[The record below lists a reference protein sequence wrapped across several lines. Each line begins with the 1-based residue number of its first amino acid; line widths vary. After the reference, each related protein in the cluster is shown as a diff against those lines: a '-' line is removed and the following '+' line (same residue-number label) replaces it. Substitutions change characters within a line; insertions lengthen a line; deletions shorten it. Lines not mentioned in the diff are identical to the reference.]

1 MINSLSRY
9 TTAVNADGAV
19 IAARKAQGST
29 SVQNYIV
36 RPGDTIEVLAAK
48 LYGDSSQHWRLL
60 DLNPQLEFSF
70 DLTANDVIRIP
81 L

>member
-48 LYGDSSQHWRLL
+48 LYDPS
-60 DLNPQLEFSF
+60 
-70 DLTANDVIRIP
+70 
-81 L
+81 